1 MKEPENKLPPKLTEQ
16 KEEEEEHEGNI
27 HEEKINENEE
37 EEEKEK
43 KELNERQEYLEK
55 MMKDKYN
62 IRITNE
68 TGKTLENVMKDIKED
83 YKKDKFNF
91 NNISRNVDKILEKNE
106 SISKESLF
114 NDEKNMISKRNM
126 KKLKELKNEK
136 EHISLKIKNLEN
148 KRNFL
153 TEEGINNL
161 NEVDKN
167 IKLEELKTIK
177 KGISEYNSKLNEIE
191 YNMKNIIAE
200 ESSFSKENKIKEFI
214 NNFERDKEIIEIQ
227 SKKYLKKYK
236 EKKDQIKKKEKEILE
251 IEKKEKL
258 KLIENEKMKNEIIKD
273 KTKERQLKEKEKREQ
288 IKKLAEEKEKE
299 TQEKLKKLQEEKK
312 FEDRSNLKENDYLFN
327 KYEEKY
333 LKNKENKILNA
344 LSERKKKYQPI
355 MLIDELKDFR
365 KKIDKKH
372 NEIEKKHK
380 EEKKNLIEEW
390 KSRNKELKKYKTS
403 IFHNYENENQTL
415 SEEEKKLNKKKS
427 YEKKLLYSQNNIIRP
442 EESEKLRK
450 IREENIRKTEKKLDF
465 KRIKVKKNKSKIQIK
480 NNYNWDLKL
489 DEIDVND
496 PLGTSAQ
503 LQKALIKKPKKI
515 FFFSD
520 KKIIDKPK
528 IKIDYLQEFK
538 NEKTDSEEKV
548 EDKWKKNKKN
558 NSLENLENMKIKAD
572 YLENKAIQNENLLRI
587 NGGVKNNISLGK
599 KVSNLLINSIHTKLT
614 IIDSM
619 GNK

>member
-1 MKEPENKLPPKLTEQ
+1 
-16 KEEEEEHEGNI
+16 
-27 HEEKINENEE
+27 
-37 EEEKEK
+37 
-43 KELNERQEYLEK
+43 
-55 MMKDKYN
+55 
-62 IRITNE
+62 
-68 TGKTLENVMKDIKED
+68 
-83 YKKDKFNF
+83 
-91 NNISRNVDKILEKNE
+91 
-106 SISKESLF
+106 
-114 NDEKNMISKRNM
+114 
-126 KKLKELKNEK
+126 
-136 EHISLKIKNLEN
+136 
-148 KRNFL
+148 
-153 TEEGINNL
+153 
-161 NEVDKN
+161 
-167 IKLEELKTIK
+167 
-177 KGISEYNSKLNEIE
+177 
-191 YNMKNIIAE
+191 MKNIIAE

-227 SKKYLKKYK
+227 SKKYLEKYK

-258 KLIENEKMKNEIIKD
+258 KLIENEKMKNEKIKD

-299 TQEKLKKLQEEKK
+299 TQEKLKKLHEEKK

-380 EEKKNLIEEW
+380 EEKINLIEEW

-450 IREENIRKTEKKLDF
+450 IREENIRKTEKQINF
-465 KRIKVKKNKSKIQIK
+465 KRIKVKKNKSKVQIK
-480 NNYNWDLKL
+480 NNYNWELKL
-489 DEIDVND
+489 DEIDVNN
-496 PLGTSAQ
+496 PLGTSVDI
-503 LQKALIKKPKKI
+503 QKAINKKPKRLFYSIESKPNKMKP
-515 FFFSD
+515 D
-520 KKIIDKPK
+520 K
-528 IKIDYLQEFK
+528 KIDYLDEFIK
-538 NEKTDSEEKV
+538 DRAETEEAFEGEEIGK
-548 EDKWKKNKKN
+548 KWNRIINNKKN
-558 NSLENLENMKIKAD
+558 AVQDNLNNVKYKADLLEQKAIETQNVLRLNGGLENNP
-572 YLENKAIQNENLLRI
+572 
-587 NGGVKNNISLGK
+587 SLGK
-599 KVSNLLINSIHTKLT
+599 KVSGMLIDSIHAKLS

-619 GNK
+619 EKK

>member
-114 NDEKNMISKRNM
+114 NDEKNIISKRNM

-136 EHISLKIKNLEN
+136 EHINLKIKNLEN
-148 KRNFL
+148 KKNFI

-344 LSERKKKYQPI
+344 LSERKKKI
-355 MLIDELKDFR
+355 
-365 KKIDKKH
+365 
-372 NEIEKKHK
+372 
-380 EEKKNLIEEW
+380 
-390 KSRNKELKKYKTS
+390 ST
-403 IFHNYENENQTL
+403 
-415 SEEEKKLNKKKS
+415 
-427 YEKKLLYSQNNIIRP
+427 NN
-442 EESEKLRK
+442 
-450 IREENIRKTEKKLDF
+450 
-465 KRIKVKKNKSKIQIK
+465 
-480 NNYNWDLKL
+480 
-489 DEIDVND
+489 VN
-496 PLGTSAQ
+496 
-503 LQKALIKKPKKI
+503 
-515 FFFSD
+515 
-520 KKIIDKPK
+520 
-528 IKIDYLQEFK
+528 
-538 NEKTDSEEKV
+538 
-548 EDKWKKNKKN
+548 
-558 NSLENLENMKIKAD
+558 
-572 YLENKAIQNENLLRI
+572 R
-587 NGGVKNNISLGK
+587 
-599 KVSNLLINSIHTKLT
+599 
-614 IIDSM
+614 
-619 GNK
+619 